1 VNITTIT
8 EIAYKLVLGVEN
20 SFFFVRLKG
29 ELLNKREL
37 SSIFSFLFFF
47 KRERR
52 RRRLF
57 ILRIEYT
64 ELQSSGMQDPVI
76 LQQ

>member
-47 KRERR
+47 ERERR
-52 RRRLF
+52 RRHLF